1 MGPVLLSLTIL
12 FAPGCKKKGDTEPVV
27 TAPPTPTVTEAPP
40 PPVAEP
46 TKQSASLSRVY
57 FDFDSSSL
65 SGSSKSSLGKNASVM
80 NDHSSVKVEVQGHCD
95 ERGTTEYNLALG
107 QRRAAAAKK
116 YLTDQGVSPSRLTV
130 ISYGEE
136 RPLERGGSESAWAQN
151 RRAEFR
157 VTSGGDGLV
166 SSSLGN

>member
-27 TAPPTPTVTEAPP
+27 TAPPSPAVTEAPP

-107 QRRAAAAKK
+107 QRRAAAGRQRRQ
-116 YLTDQGVSPSRLTV
+116 T
-130 ISYGEE
+130 E
-136 RPLERGGSESAWAQN
+136 RAARR
-151 RRAEFR
+151 RRAR
-157 VTSGGDGLV
+157 PGRCRDRGSCRHRTARRAPLRAAR
-166 SSSLGN
+166 

>member
-1 MGPVLLSLTIL
+1 MGHVLLSLMIL
-12 FAPGCKKKGDTEPVV
+12 LAPGCKKKGDTEPVV
-27 TAPPTPTVTEAPP
+27 TAPPPVVKEPPP
-40 PPVAEP
+40 PPVVKDPP
-46 TKQSASLSRVY
+46 TQAASLSRVY

-65 SGSSKSSLGKNASVM
+65 TGSTKSTLGKNATVLK
-80 NDHSSVKVEVQGHCD
+80 DHSDVKVEVQGHCD

-107 QRRAAAAKK
+107 QRRASSAKT
-116 YLTDQGVSPSRLTV
+116 YLTDQGISPSRLTT

-157 VTSGGDGLV
+157 VTSGGDGMV
-166 SSSLGN
+166 ASSLGN